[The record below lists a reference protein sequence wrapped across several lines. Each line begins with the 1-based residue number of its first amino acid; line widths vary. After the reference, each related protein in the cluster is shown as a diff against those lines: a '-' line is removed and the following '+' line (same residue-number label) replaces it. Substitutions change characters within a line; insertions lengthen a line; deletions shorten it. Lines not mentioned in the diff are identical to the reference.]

1 MNGSEDL
8 ERRDSKLSRSGE
20 QERNR
25 PRSPAR
31 LCAFVWLDVPALR
44 KGGYM
49 MWVWEEQ
56 IWNFLT
62 TATSAA
68 LEGYLAFHF
77 KVRITIAGKEALEKK

>member
-1 MNGSEDL
+1 
-8 ERRDSKLSRSGE
+8 
-20 QERNR
+20 
-25 PRSPAR
+25 
-31 LCAFVWLDVPALR
+31 
-44 KGGYM
+44 

-77 KVRITIAGKEALEKK
+77 KVRITIAGKEALEKKNRNRGAETTACPGSCREEWRDLTGHCSSFISVAGTEHSGQI